1 MPLSISVA
9 LVASSIIYPDD
20 HPLHEDNITA
30 AVNAGKYL
38 TASPSGLYWGPI
50 SIYDA
55 VCNANISYGV
65 DFSAEGFR
73 RSRFNY
79 SGSTISAVKNVQGSG
94 TLTTSGTISYDA
106 VRGAISLDNGEKVV
120 SPASLISDGT
130 GTWALFIVF
139 ELQSAAT
146 NYKLFGNYNVDNTT
160 YFTVS
165 VQPTVGASAGA
176 FEFETNNGTTGPKS
190 STGAGALTSSLAASR
205 KYCLCV
211 RYNYAGTNK
220 ATIALDG
227 KNLTLGTDG
236 THHTASTI
244 YNGAYDIHDTL
255 GFATEPSTYYYQVLL
270 IQNETSDFTDRLE
283 GALCWQNNISIDN
296 ASHTYYSSPPTAWA

>member
-1 MPLSISVA
+1 MPLSFSA
-9 LVASSIIYPDD
+9 PLNATSIIYDSS
-20 HPLHEDNITA
+20 HPLHNDNITNP
-30 AVNAGKYL
+30 VNAGKYL

-50 SIYDA
+50 SIYDTA
-55 VCNANISYGV
+55 ANANISYGV

-73 RSRFNY
+73 RSRFSY
-79 SGSTISAVKNVQGSG
+79 TSTTISTVKNVQGSG
-94 TLTTSGTISYDA
+94 TLTTSGTLSYDA
-106 VRGAISLDNGEKVV
+106 VRGAVSLDNGEKIV
-120 SPASLISDGT
+120 SPSSLIADGT
-130 GTWALFIVF
+130 GTFAIFIVF
-139 ELQSAAT
+139 ELQSAGT
-146 NYKLFGNYNVDNTT
+146 NYSLFGNYNVDNTT
-160 YFTVS
+160 YFKIA

-190 STGAGALTSSLAASR
+190 TTGAGALTSSLSASR

-236 THHTASTI
+236 THHTASSI
-244 YNGAYDIHDTL
+244 YNGVYDIHDTL

-270 IQNETSDFTDRLE
+270 IQNESSDFTDRLE
-283 GALCWQNNISIDN
+283 GHLCWSNNISIDN